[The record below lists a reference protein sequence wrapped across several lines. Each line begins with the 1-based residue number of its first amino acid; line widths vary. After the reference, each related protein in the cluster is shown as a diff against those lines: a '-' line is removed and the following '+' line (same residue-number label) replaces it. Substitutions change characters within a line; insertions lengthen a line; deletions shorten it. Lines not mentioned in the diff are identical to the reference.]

1 MAFKTLVTRTAKT
14 EEAYRQR
21 LASLIAMAARE
32 TFAEPS
38 LPATALWF
46 VSQHERWRRATVAQY
61 RASLQFGAGEA
72 LHAGGVSARMAEQ
85 LTAVLANGPRHK
97 VGGVKLTS
105 SRKRKTLPD
114 ADIDALI
121 ASIRLGTHRLDRL
134 LRAYIAFSII
144 FFPRPSEWATARIE
158 GSYLL
163 FENAKNT
170 NGRSHGRERSLS
182 ISGLDLPSQGLL
194 AQFLR
199 DMTAHATSEGSHA
212 KLMTLLAARLARHSK
227 QAGIT
232 RVAPY
237 TLRHLGMAT
246 AKRFLQIEEVA
257 AAAGHG
263 SSRTASEHYAKR
275 RYGRISPTF
284 VPRPA
289 AEDVARVRRT
299 AKAFKVTANQ
309 PKSTP

>member
-1 MAFKTLVTRTAKT
+1 MAFKIPVTRTAQT
-14 EEAYRQR
+14 EEAYRRR

-32 TFAEPS
+32 NVSEPS
-38 LPATALWF
+38 ILATALWF

-61 RASLQFGAGEA
+61 RASLQFGASEA
-72 LHAGGVSARMAEQ
+72 LHAGGLSASMVKQ
-85 LTAVLANGPRHK
+85 LTAVLASGPRHK
-97 VGGVKLTS
+97 IGGTKQTS

-114 ADIDALI
+114 EDIDAVI
-121 ASIRLGTHRLDRL
+121 ASIRLGTHRLDRFL
-134 LRAYIAFSII
+134 PAYIAFSII
-144 FFPRPSEWATARIE
+144 FFPRPGEWATARIE
-158 GSYLL
+158 GSYLV

-170 NGRSHGRERSLS
+170 NDRAHGRERSLS
-182 ISGLDLPSQGLL
+182 IAGLDSRRQGLL
-194 AQFLR
+194 AHFLR
-199 DMTAHATSEGSHA
+199 DMAAHAASEGSHA

-227 QAGIT
+227 QAGIK

-237 TLRHLGMAT
+237 TFRHLGMAT
-246 AKRFLQIEEVA
+246 AKRFLEVAAVA

-275 RYGRISPTF
+275 RYGRSSATF

-289 AEDVARVRRT
+289 AEDVARVRKT
-299 AKAFKVTANQ
+299 AKAFKLTPNQ